1 MLKYFISRAVILIPF
16 LFIISIISFAVIQ
29 LPPGSYVD
37 SYVRRLELRGLHL
50 DEQEIIKLN
59 AQYGLDKTLPAQ
71 YAIWMKKILLHGN
84 FGFSYTFNLPVTEL
98 IIERLPYTALI
109 SMLALVLQ
117 YCIAV
122 PVGIYSALNKYTI
135 GDYIFTFLGFI
146 GLTMPSF
153 LAALLLMYY
162 TYVLTGWAI
171 TGLFSTEYVDA
182 PWSLMRVF
190 DMLKNIWLPV
200 VAISIVGTASLIRI
214 MRGALLDELRKQYVI
229 TARAKGLIER
239 KVIFRYPFR
248 IAINPL
254 ISTIGWLLPAIV
266 GGEIIVSQ
274 VLNLKTMGTLLLE
287 AIRME
292 DMYLAGAIVL
302 ILSGLTVI
310 GTIISDILL
319 ASIDPRIRY

>member
-1 MLKYFISRAVILIPF
+1 MLRYLISRAVILIPF

-50 DEQEIIKLN
+50 DEQEIFKLN

-71 YAIWMKKILLHGN
+71 YAIWMKKILFQGN

-214 MRGALLDELRKQYVI
+214 MRGALLDELRNQYVI

-310 GTIISDILL
+310 GTIISDMLL
-319 ASIDPRIRY
+319 AAIDPRIRY

>member
-1 MLKYFISRAVILIPF
+1 MLRYLISRAVILIPF

-50 DEQEIIKLN
+50 DEQEIFKLN

-71 YAIWMKKILLHGN
+71 YAIWMKKILFQGN

-310 GTIISDILL
+310 GTIISDMLL
-319 ASIDPRIRY
+319 AAIDPRIRY

>member
-1 MLKYFISRAVILIPF
+1 MLKYLISRAVILIPF

-71 YAIWMKKILLHGN
+71 YAIWMKKILFHGN

-135 GDYIFTFLGFI
+135 GDYMFTFLGFI

-319 ASIDPRIRY
+319 AAIDPRIRY

>member
-1 MLKYFISRAVILIPF
+1 M
-16 LFIISIISFAVIQ
+16 
-29 LPPGSYVD
+29 
-37 SYVRRLELRGLHL
+37 ELRGLHL

-135 GDYIFTFLGFI
+135 GDYMFTFLGFI

-319 ASIDPRIRY
+319 AAIDPRIRY